1 MLFGRRAIFGVLSN
15 NYTKDKIMQLVAP
28 TSDIAF
34 KKTFGDEKHPAP
46 LRSLLNAVLK
56 LEGDDCIENLTFL
69 NPWQAPKLKD
79 LKSTTLD
86 VRVRD
91 RKGAEYIVEMQAGS
105 DPYFSERALYYASKA
120 YSSQLQIGEGYRA
133 LKPVYFVGFLNFTQ
147 FHKDNKY
154 LRDFVLADLEAE
166 QNHHRI
172 MTAFRFSFVELPKFK
187 KELPELHQIL
197 EYWIYFLRHAHEMK
211 TLPETLRG
219 IPEII
224 EAADI
229 ADRHNW
235 SEDELDALEFWQFE
249 EQKLI
254 RAQHEAEEER
264 QRAEEE
270 RQRAEEE
277 RQRAEEERQR
287 ADEERRRKEAA
298 LDESRSTE
306 SWHAYQTHSKRNER
320 TGSQK
325 HLGSLD
331 Y

>member
-1 MLFGRRAIFGVLSN
+1 
-15 NYTKDKIMQLVAP
+15 MQLVAP

-34 KKTFGDEKHPAP
+34 KKTFGDENHPAP

-56 LEGDDCIENLTFL
+56 LEGDDCIETLTFL

-91 RKGAEYIVEMQAGS
+91 RKNSEYIVEMQAGS
-105 DPYFSERALYYASKA
+105 DKYFSERALYYAAKSYA
-120 YSSQLQIGEGYRA
+120 SQLQIGQSYQA

-147 FHKDNKY
+147 FNKDEKY

-166 QNHHRI
+166 QEHHRV

-187 KELPELHQIL
+187 KEIPDLHEML
-197 EYWIYFLRHAHEMK
+197 EYWLYFLRHAHEL
-211 TLPETLRG
+211 TALPPALRD
-219 IPEII
+219 IPEIL

-235 SEDELDALEFWQFE
+235 SQDEIDALEFWQFE

-254 RAQHEAEEER
+254 NAQSEA
-264 QRAEEE
+264 A
-270 RQRAEEE
+270 
-277 RQRAEEERQR
+277 
-287 ADEERRRKEAA
+287 EERRQKEEA
-298 LDESRSTE
+298 
-306 SWHAYQTHSKRNER
+306 QKREEEAQKQKENLLTMLKDMGVSEAEIKKR
-320 TGSQK
+320 LTSQ
-325 HLGSLD
+325 
-331 Y
+331 